1 MHNALGHQGLLTL
14 RHSYVE
20 PLVGTHERPPV
31 MVAGVMICPAAA
43 AAENV
48 AGKGF
53 GGGVVQGGRH
63 GCGLEREL
71 DWIIHTCTME

>member
-48 AGKGF
+48 AGEGF

-63 GCGLEREL
+63 GCGL
-71 DWIIHTCTME
+71 D

>member
-1 MHNALGHQGLLTL
+1 
-14 RHSYVE
+14 
-20 PLVGTHERPPV
+20 